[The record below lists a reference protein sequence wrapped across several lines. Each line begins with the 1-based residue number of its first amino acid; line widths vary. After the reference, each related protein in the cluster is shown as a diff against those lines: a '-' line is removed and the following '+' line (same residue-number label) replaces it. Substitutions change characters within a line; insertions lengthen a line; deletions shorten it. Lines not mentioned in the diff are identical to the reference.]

1 MLGEKNAD
9 GLDKALF
16 PHERHRGGLWVRRTS
31 RTNAFLVFLAAPPG
45 GMVLRLIWPLLALHA
60 KISLHSESVCGS
72 WTIPVLFLPFS
83 FSFFPSLIFVVIN
96 SPLWRICDWQLHTY
110 SEHDARGNAAVKA
123 KTVVDDSGSWNGIFR
138 SLFLN

>member
-16 PHERHRGGLWVRRTS
+16 PHERHRGGLWVRRRTS
-31 RTNAFLVFLAAPPG
+31 RTNAFLAFLATPPG

-60 KISLHSESVCGS
+60 KISLHSGSVCGS

-83 FSFFPSLIFVVIN
+83 FSFWYISFFSLSHFCRHQFPSMEDLRLATAYILGTCTWKCGCESQN
-96 SPLWRICDWQLHTY
+96 CR
-110 SEHDARGNAAVKA
+110 
-123 KTVVDDSGSWNGIFR
+123 
-138 SLFLN
+138 